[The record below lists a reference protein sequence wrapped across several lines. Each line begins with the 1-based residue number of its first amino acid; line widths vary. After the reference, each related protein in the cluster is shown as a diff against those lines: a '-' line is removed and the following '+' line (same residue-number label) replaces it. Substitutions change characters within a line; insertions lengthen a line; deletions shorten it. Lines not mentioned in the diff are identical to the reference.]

1 MGDKTKG
8 EYLAGITE
16 RYRKA
21 GRKYK
26 KLILDEFCGAWG
38 YHRKHAIRL
47 LRESPSQGKS
57 KRGAQRKYDADV
69 IHVVEEIWLAT
80 NRLCSKLLKAALP
93 TWLPHYQKIHPV
105 SSEVAEKVLSISPA
119 TIDRLLKTTRRV
131 QGGRGLCG
139 TRPGTW
145 LKHQIPIKTD
155 HSEVDKPGFLQADT
169 VAHGGD
175 SVEGDFVWTLTLTD
189 VFSGWTENRA
199 VWNKGY
205 EGIRQALQEIEDE
218 LPFLV
223 LGFHSDNG
231 GEFLNHHL
239 YRYLRERDRP
249 IAFTRGRPSHKN
261 DNPHAE
267 QKNWHRVR
275 QLLGYQRIEDAS
287 LIPTINLLYRSCSL
301 FSHFFCPTLK
311 LQKKSKIGSRYIRTY
326 EKNPQTPYQRLMDS
340 PHLFEPQ
347 KTHLAVLFSNLNPF
361 ALKKLIDHNQNA
373 ILNALR

>member
-1 MGDKTKG
+1 MVNESRS
-8 EYLAGITE
+8 EYRAAITG

-26 KLILDEFCGAWG
+26 KLILDEFCRICG

-47 LRESPSQGKS
+47 LREAAPRQQGQ
-57 KRGAQRKYDADV
+57 RGARRKYDADV
-69 IHVVEEIWLAT
+69 IHILEEIWLAT

-93 TWLPHYQKIHPV
+93 IWLPHYLKSHRV
-105 SSEVAEKVLSISPA
+105 CSEVAEKVLKVSPA

-145 LKHQIPIKTD
+145 LKHQVPIKTD
-155 HSEVDKPGFLQADT
+155 HGDVDKPGFLHADT

-175 SVEGDFVWTLTLTD
+175 SMEGDFAWTLTLTD
-189 VFSGWTENRA
+189 VLSGWTENRA

-205 EGIRQALQEIEDE
+205 EGIRQALRETEDE
-218 LPFLV
+218 LPFLL

-239 YRYLRERDRP
+239 FRYLRERERP

-261 DNPHAE
+261 DNPYAE
-267 QKNWHRVR
+267 QKNWSRVR
-275 QLLGYQRIEDAS
+275 QLLGYQRIEDPS
-287 LIPTINLLYRSCSL
+287 LIPTMNQLYRTCSL
-301 FSHFFCPTLK
+301 FSNFFCPTLK
-311 LQKKSKIGSRYIRTY
+311 LQKKSKIGSRYVRTY
-326 EKNPQTPYQRLMDS
+326 EKLPRNPCQRLMDS

-347 KTHLAVLFSNLNPF
+347 KIHLAVVLANLDPF
-361 ALKKLIDHNQNA
+361 ALKKLIDHQQRTV
-373 ILNALR
+373 LNALR